1 MNWNFAKKQLNKGI
15 KEFEEF
21 GDGAFVSNTRQMFNL
36 NGTETGKFSDEEKE
50 FLVKEFYFNFNS
62 EDFQA
67 LYELFELDKAIYGWL
82 MGLMMTYKS

>member
-21 GDGAFVSNTRQMFNL
+21 GQGTFVSDARQIFNL

-50 FLVKEFYFNFNS
+50 FLIREFYFNFNS

-67 LYELFELDKAIYGWL
+67 LYEVFELNKAIYGWL
-82 MGLMMTYKS
+82 MGLMMTYEP